1 MEGELR
7 AIRLAAVGA
16 EGEVEE
22 NEVLETWDGVG
33 ERIFVIATKAS
44 VIGLREVDF
53 VQKFIVEIEANE
65 VFVPIHAPDV
75 ELVGPI
81 WIFFRKVG

>member
-1 MEGELR
+1 MGV
-7 AIRLAAVGA
+7 IGDTAVGA

-22 NEVLETWDGVG
+22 DVMFEAWDGVG
-33 ERIFVIATKAS
+33 EGILVIAVKAPI
-44 VIGLREVDF
+44 IGLREVDF

>member
-22 NEVLETWDGVG
+22 DIVFEAWNGVG
-33 ERIFVIATKAS
+33 EGVFVVAAIAS
-44 VIGLREVDF
+44 INSLREVDF
-53 VQKFIVEIEANE
+53 V
-65 VFVPIHAPDV
+65 
-75 ELVGPI
+75 
-81 WIFFRKVG
+81 